1 MDIVGGRALF
11 LYWLRLIKFLEEQ
24 FLSLH
29 RLLVIGYWLFV
40 ISYWLKDFIDFTRD
54 RELLPQITYNN

>member
-29 RLLVIGYWLFV
+29 RLLVIGYWLLV
-40 ISYWLKDFIDFTRD
+40 IRY
-54 RELLPQITYNN
+54 